1 MSLHDD
7 LLAQADFLARI
18 EPKRPKQESLRRAV
32 SSACHA
38 LLHLL
43 TWETSRLDAEDFG
56 PASRVDESLDQSSDL
71 QFVAATFT
79 TLQQLR
85 RQAGHDSMRKF
96 SRQEVLALV
105 AQARRA
111 FDAWGRIRGTDEARV
126 FLASFRRREE
136 RIQSPP

>member
-1 MSLHDD
+1 
-7 LLAQADFLARI
+7 
-18 EPKRPKQESLRRAV
+18 
-32 SSACHA
+32 
-38 LLHLL
+38 
-43 TWETSRLDAEDFG
+43 
-56 PASRVDESLDQSSDL
+56 
-71 QFVAATFT
+71 
-79 TLQQLR
+79 
-85 RQAGHDSMRKF
+85 MRKF